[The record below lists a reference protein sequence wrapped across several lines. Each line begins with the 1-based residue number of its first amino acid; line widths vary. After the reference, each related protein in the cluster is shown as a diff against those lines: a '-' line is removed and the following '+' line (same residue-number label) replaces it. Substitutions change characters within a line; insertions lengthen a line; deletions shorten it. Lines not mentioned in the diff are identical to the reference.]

1 MAGSGVLA
9 RVAVGSGVFFSAV
22 LLVSDPG
29 QGFRGA
35 MAGLLMR
42 VTPILPVAADIL
54 PFFLCGTA
62 ANLALG

>member
-1 MAGSGVLA
+1 M
-9 RVAVGSGVFFSAV
+9 FFSAV